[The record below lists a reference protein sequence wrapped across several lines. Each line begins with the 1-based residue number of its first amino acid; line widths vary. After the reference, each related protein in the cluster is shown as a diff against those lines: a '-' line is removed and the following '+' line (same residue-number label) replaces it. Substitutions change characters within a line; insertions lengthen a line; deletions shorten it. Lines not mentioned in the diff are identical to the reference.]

1 MSHNSERPYGLQA
14 SLALIGRL
22 SNLAIPFIIA
32 FEVWQTS
39 ELNKLRDNDTRILE
53 WKEAIPQRMRTETEK
68 LRLEI
73 TSSVASTFGVTLT
86 EIQKGQVRLEV
97 AIEEIKRRL
106 SAEREH
112 ALNSR

>member
-1 MSHNSERPYGLQA
+1 MSHQTERPYGL
-14 SLALIGRL
+14 LNLIGRI
-22 SNLAIPFIIA
+22 SNLAIPFIIV
-32 FEVWQTS
+32 FEVWQTQEIQS
-39 ELNKLRDNDTRILE
+39 LRDTNTRLLE
-53 WKEAIPQRMRTETEK
+53 WKQAIPDRMRTETEK

-86 EIQKGQVRLEV
+86 EIQKGQIRLEV

-106 SAEREH
+106 SVEKEH